1 MPCPRPGCPPTNR
14 EGLLTILNSSAA
26 PATPVAPAK
35 LVEIVRT
42 VAQRP
47 ETWLGLLRFQ
57 SDRRWYQRLVLAEEH
72 EVWLLSWL
80 PGQHTGFHDHG
91 ESAGAF
97 AVAEGELLERA
108 APGGRPERSG
118 RVLSAG
124 AVRSFHAAYVHDVR
138 NDSARPAVSIHAYSP
153 PLLTMRRY
161 EAASGGGLRAA
172 GEEREW

>member
-1 MPCPRPGCPPTNR
+1 MTVLP
-14 EGLLTILNSSAA
+14 SSAA
-26 PATPVAPAK
+26 RATPVAPAR
-35 LVEIVRT
+35 LAEIVRA

-47 ETWLGLLRFQ
+47 ETWRRLVRFQ
-57 SDRRWYQRLVLAEEH
+57 SDRRWYQRLVLAEQH
-72 EVWLLSWL
+72 EIWLLSWL

-91 ESAGAF
+91 DSAGAF
-97 AVAEGELLERA
+97 AVAHGELLERA

-124 AVRSFHAAYVHDVR
+124 AVRSFGAAYVHDVR
-138 NDSARPAVSIHAYSP
+138 NDSALPTVSIHAYSP

-161 EAASGGGLRAA
+161 KAASDGVLRAA